1 MSDIIKLLPDNV
13 ANQIAAG
20 EVIQRP
26 ASVVKELLENAIDA
40 GATEISVVV
49 KDAGKTLIQI
59 IDNGC
64 GMSETDARMCFE
76 RHATSKINSAEELF
90 SIKTKGFRGEALASI
105 AAIAHVELKT
115 RKHEEELGQKIVIKG
130 TTLASHETV
139 QTPAGTQFSIKN
151 LFFNVPARRNFLK
164 SDPVEL
170 KHIIDE
176 FQRVSLAHEDVSF
189 KLSHNSNEVFNL
201 VPGGLKQ
208 RIVSVFGNKFNTR
221 LLPVDEE
228 TSVVNI
234 KGFIGKPEHA
244 RKTRGEQYF
253 FVNDRFIKNHYL
265 NHAVVN
271 AFEGLLPKDAFPS
284 YWLFLTVDS
293 AKIDI
298 NIHPTKTEIKF
309 EDEKSIYAILRSAVK
324 RGIGKY
330 NASPSLDFDQE
341 MSINIPVPSANQP
354 VVTPEITI
362 NPNYNPFHKEPQP
375 SNFPTGKSSMT
386 SAPPRRE
393 KTSNSEEWK
402 EFYRITQEIHGF
414 DRDEIAKADQVILD
428 IDDPTE
434 ASEEKPVFQ
443 IWGKYLVSTIKSGLI
458 IIDQKRAHE
467 RVLFEQY
474 LQQLEHSNPST
485 QQSLFPEDIQLSA
498 SDGALVQSLLGALKS
513 VGFDIEAKSADVFVI
528 NGIPSHLAGTDGTK
542 LLETFLEQFKHSMNE
557 KELGQNDK
565 VALSLARSSSIGY
578 GRNLEQAEMSELI
591 GQLFACEV
599 PYYTASGKPIIH
611 NLTREEL
618 EQKFNF

>member
-40 GATEISVVV
+40 GASEISVVI
-49 KDAGKTLIQI
+49 KDAGKTLIQV

-76 RHATSKINSAEELF
+76 RHATSKINTADELF
-90 SIKTKGFRGEALASI
+90 FIKTKGFRGEALASI
-105 AAIAHVELKT
+105 AAIAHVEMKT
-115 RKHEEELGQKIVIKG
+115 KRHSEELGQKIIIKG
-130 TTLASHETV
+130 TEVVSSEPI
-139 QTPAGTQFSIKN
+139 QTHAGTKFSVKN

-164 SDPVEL
+164 SEPVEL

-176 FQRVSLAHEDVSF
+176 FQRVALAHEDISF
-189 KLSHNSNEVFNL
+189 KLTRNDNEIFNL
-201 VPGGLKQ
+201 SSGGVKQ
-208 RIVSVFGNKFNTR
+208 RIVAVFGNKYNTR

-244 RKTRGEQYF
+244 RRTRGEQYF

-265 NHAVVN
+265 NHAVVS
-271 AFEGLLPKDAFPS
+271 AFDGLLSKDTFPS
-284 YWLFLTVDS
+284 YWLYLTVDPS
-293 AKIDI
+293 KIDI

-309 EDEKSIYAILRSAVK
+309 EDEKSVYALLRSAVK

-330 NASPSLDFDQE
+330 SASPSLDFDQE
-341 MSINIPVPSANQP
+341 MSINIPVPSTAQP
-354 VVTPEITI
+354 LTEPQIKVDV
-362 NPNYNPFHKEPQP
+362 NYNPFHEQASAPRR
-375 SNFPTGKSSMT
+375 NSMT

-393 KTSNSEEWK
+393 GSANSQDWK
-402 EFYRITQEIHGF
+402 DLYRITQDIHGI
-414 DRDEIAKADQVILD
+414 DRNEIAFPDQTSLEIN
-428 IDDPTE
+428 PQNE

-467 RVLFEQY
+467 RVLFEYY
-474 LQQLEHSNPST
+474 LDLLVNANPSS

-498 SDGALVQSLLGALKS
+498 SDGALINSLLNELRG
-513 VGFDIEAKSADVFVI
+513 VGFDIEAKSSDVFVI
-528 NGIPSHLAGTDGTK
+528 NGIPSELAGVDGAK
-542 LLETFLEQFKHSMNE
+542 LLENFLEQFKHSLNE
-557 KELGQNDK
+557 KELGQSEK
-565 VALSLARSSSIGY
+565 VALSLAKSSAIGY
-578 GRNLEQAEMSELI
+578 GRRLEKAEMSELI
-591 GQLFACEV
+591 GKLFSCEV
-599 PYYTASGKPIIH
+599 PFYTASGKSIIH

>member
-40 GATEISVVV
+40 GASEISVVI
-49 KDAGKTLIQI
+49 KDAGKTLIQV

-76 RHATSKINSAEELF
+76 RHATSKINTADELF
-90 SIKTKGFRGEALASI
+90 FIKTKGFRGEALASI
-105 AAIAHVELKT
+105 AAIAHVEMKT
-115 RKHEEELGQKIVIKG
+115 KRHSEELGQKIIIKG
-130 TTLASHETV
+130 TEVVSSEPI
-139 QTPAGTQFSIKN
+139 QTPAGTQFSVKN

-164 SDPVEL
+164 SEPVEL

-176 FQRVSLAHEDVSF
+176 FQRVALAHEDISF
-189 KLSHNSNEVFNL
+189 KLTRNDNEIFNL
-201 VPGGLKQ
+201 SSGGVKQ
-208 RIVSVFGNKFNTR
+208 RIVAVFGNKYNTR

-244 RKTRGEQYF
+244 RRTRGEQYF

-265 NHAVVN
+265 NHAVVS
-271 AFEGLLPKDAFPS
+271 AFDGLLSKDTFPS
-284 YWLFLTVDS
+284 YWLYLTVDPS
-293 AKIDI
+293 KIDI

-309 EDEKSIYAILRSAVK
+309 EDEKSVYALLRSAVK

-330 NASPSLDFDQE
+330 SASPSLDFDQE
-341 MSINIPVPSANQP
+341 MSINIPVPSTAQP
-354 VVTPEITI
+354 LTEPQIKVDV
-362 NPNYNPFHKEPQP
+362 NYNPFHEQASAPRR
-375 SNFPTGKSSMT
+375 NSMT

-393 KTSNSEEWK
+393 GSANSQDWK
-402 EFYRITQEIHGF
+402 DLYRITQDIHGI
-414 DRDEIAKADQVILD
+414 DRNEIAFPDQTSLEIN
-428 IDDPTE
+428 PQNE

-467 RVLFEQY
+467 RVLFEYY
-474 LQQLEHSNPST
+474 LDLLVNANPSS

-498 SDGALVQSLLGALKS
+498 SDGALINSLLNELRG
-513 VGFDIEAKSADVFVI
+513 VGFDIEAKSSDVFVI
-528 NGIPSHLAGTDGTK
+528 NGIPSELAGVDGAK
-542 LLETFLEQFKHSMNE
+542 LLENFLEQFKHSLNE
-557 KELGQNDK
+557 KELGQSEK
-565 VALSLARSSSIGY
+565 VALSLAKSSAIGY
-578 GRNLEQAEMSELI
+578 GRRLEKAEMSELI
-591 GQLFACEV
+591 GKLFSCEV
-599 PYYTASGKPIIH
+599 PFYTASGKSIIH

>member
-40 GATEISVVV
+40 GASEISVVI
-49 KDAGKTLIQI
+49 KDAGKTLIQVL
-59 IDNGC
+59 DNGC

-76 RHATSKINSAEELF
+76 RHATSKINTADELF
-90 SIKTKGFRGEALASI
+90 FIKTKGFRGEALASI
-105 AAIAHVELKT
+105 AAIAHVEMKT
-115 RKHEEELGQKIVIKG
+115 KRHSEELGQKIIIKG
-130 TTLASHETV
+130 TEVVSSEPI
-139 QTPAGTQFSIKN
+139 QTPAGTQFSVKN

-164 SDPVEL
+164 SEPVEL

-176 FQRVSLAHEDVSF
+176 FQRVALAHEDISF
-189 KLSHNSNEVFNL
+189 KLTRNDNEIFNL
-201 VPGGLKQ
+201 SSGGVKQ
-208 RIVSVFGNKFNTR
+208 RIVAVFGNKFNTR

-244 RKTRGEQYF
+244 RRTRGEQYF

-265 NHAVVN
+265 NHAVVS
-271 AFEGLLPKDAFPS
+271 AFDGLLSKDTFPS
-284 YWLFLTVDS
+284 YWLYLTVDPS
-293 AKIDI
+293 KIDI

-309 EDEKSIYAILRSAVK
+309 EDEKSVYALLRSAVK

-330 NASPSLDFDQE
+330 SASPSLDFDQE
-341 MSINIPVPSANQP
+341 MSINIPVPSTAQP
-354 VVTPEITI
+354 LTEPQIKVDV
-362 NPNYNPFHKEPQP
+362 NYNPFHEQASAPRR
-375 SNFPTGKSSMT
+375 NSMT

-393 KTSNSEEWK
+393 GSANSQDWK
-402 EFYRITQEIHGF
+402 DLYRITQDIHGI
-414 DRDEIAKADQVILD
+414 DRNEIAFPDQTSLEIN
-428 IDDPTE
+428 PQNE

-467 RVLFEQY
+467 RVLFEYY
-474 LQQLEHSNPST
+474 LDLLVNANPSS

-498 SDGALVQSLLGALKS
+498 SDGALINSLLNELRG
-513 VGFDIEAKSADVFVI
+513 VGFDIEAKSSDVFVI
-528 NGIPSHLAGTDGTK
+528 NGIPSELAGVDGAK
-542 LLETFLEQFKHSMNE
+542 LLENFLEQFKHSLNE
-557 KELGQNDK
+557 KELGQSEK
-565 VALSLARSSSIGY
+565 VALSLAKSSAIGY
-578 GRNLEQAEMSELI
+578 GRRLEKAEMSELI
-591 GQLFACEV
+591 GKLFSCEV
-599 PYYTASGKPIIH
+599 PFYTASGKSIIH

>member
-40 GATEISVVV
+40 GASEISVVI
-49 KDAGKTLIQI
+49 KDAGKTLIQV

-76 RHATSKINSAEELF
+76 RHATSKINTADELF
-90 SIKTKGFRGEALASI
+90 FIKTKGFRGEALASI
-105 AAIAHVELKT
+105 AAIAHVEMKT
-115 RKHEEELGQKIVIKG
+115 KRHSEELGQKIIIKG
-130 TTLASHETV
+130 TEVVSSEPI
-139 QTPAGTQFSIKN
+139 QTPAGTQFSVKN

-164 SDPVEL
+164 SEPVEL

-176 FQRVSLAHEDVSF
+176 FQRVALAHEDISF
-189 KLSHNSNEVFNL
+189 KLTRNDNEIFNL
-201 VPGGLKQ
+201 SSGGVKQ
-208 RIVSVFGNKFNTR
+208 RIVAVFGNKFNTR

-244 RKTRGEQYF
+244 RRTRGEQYF

-265 NHAVVN
+265 NHAVVS
-271 AFEGLLPKDAFPS
+271 AFDGLLSKDTFPS
-284 YWLFLTVDS
+284 YWLYLTVDPS
-293 AKIDI
+293 KIDI

-309 EDEKSIYAILRSAVK
+309 EDEKSVYALLRSAVK

-330 NASPSLDFDQE
+330 SASPSLDFDQE
-341 MSINIPVPSANQP
+341 MSINIPVPSTAQP
-354 VVTPEITI
+354 LTEPQIKVDV
-362 NPNYNPFHKEPQP
+362 NYNPFHEQASAPRR
-375 SNFPTGKSSMT
+375 NSMT

-393 KTSNSEEWK
+393 GSANSQDWK
-402 EFYRITQEIHGF
+402 DLYRITQDIHGI
-414 DRDEIAKADQVILD
+414 DRNEIAFPDQTSLEIN
-428 IDDPTE
+428 PQNE

-467 RVLFEQY
+467 RVLFEYY
-474 LQQLEHSNPST
+474 LDLLVNANPSS

-498 SDGALVQSLLGALKS
+498 SDGALINSLLNELRG
-513 VGFDIEAKSADVFVI
+513 VGFDIEAKSSDVFVI
-528 NGIPSHLAGTDGTK
+528 NGIPSELAGVDGAK
-542 LLETFLEQFKHSMNE
+542 LLENFLEQFKHSLNE
-557 KELGQNDK
+557 KELGQSEK
-565 VALSLARSSSIGY
+565 VALSLAKSSAIGY
-578 GRNLEQAEMSELI
+578 GRRLEKAEMSELI
-591 GQLFACEV
+591 GKLFSCEV
-599 PYYTASGKPIIH
+599 PFYTASGKSIIH

>member
-40 GATEISVVV
+40 GASEISAVI
-49 KDAGKTLIQI
+49 KDAGKTLIQV

-76 RHATSKINSAEELF
+76 RHATSKINTADELF
-90 SIKTKGFRGEALASI
+90 FIKTKGFRGEALASV
-105 AAIAHVELKT
+105 AAIAHVEMKT
-115 RKHEEELGQKIVIKG
+115 KRHSEELGQKIIIKG
-130 TTLASHETV
+130 TEVVSSEPI
-139 QTPAGTQFSIKN
+139 QTPAGTQFSVKN

-164 SDPVEL
+164 SEPVEL

-176 FQRVSLAHEDVSF
+176 FQRVALAHEDISF
-189 KLSHNSNEVFNL
+189 RLTHNDNEIFNL
-201 VPGGLKQ
+201 SSGGVKQ
-208 RIVSVFGNKFNTR
+208 RIVAVFGNKFNTR

-244 RKTRGEQYF
+244 RRTRGEQYF

-265 NHAVVN
+265 NHAVVS
-271 AFEGLLPKDAFPS
+271 AFDGLLSKDTFPS
-284 YWLFLTVDS
+284 YWLYLTVDPS
-293 AKIDI
+293 KIDI

-309 EDEKSIYAILRSAVK
+309 EDEKSVYALLRSAVK

-330 NASPSLDFDQE
+330 SASPSLDFNQE
-341 MSINIPVPSANQP
+341 MSINIPVPSTAQP
-354 VVTPEITI
+354 LTEPQIKVDV
-362 NPNYNPFHKEPQP
+362 NYNPFHEQASAPRR
-375 SNFPTGKSSMT
+375 NSMT

-393 KTSNSEEWK
+393 GSANSQDWK
-402 EFYRITQEIHGF
+402 DLYRITQDIHGI
-414 DRDEIAKADQVILD
+414 DRNEIAFPDQTSLEINSKN
-428 IDDPTE
+428 E
-434 ASEEKPVFQ
+434 ASEEKTVLQ

-467 RVLFEQY
+467 RVLFEYY
-474 LQQLEHSNPST
+474 LDLLVNANPSS

-498 SDGALVQSLLGALKS
+498 SDGALINSLLRELRG
-513 VGFDIEAKSADVFVI
+513 VGFDIEAKSSDVFVI
-528 NGIPSHLAGTDGTK
+528 NGIPSELAGVDGAK
-542 LLETFLEQFKHSMNE
+542 LLENFLEQFKHSLNE
-557 KELGQNDK
+557 KELGQSEK
-565 VALSLARSSSIGY
+565 VALSLAKSSAIGY
-578 GRNLEQAEMSELI
+578 GRRLEKAEMSELI
-591 GQLFACEV
+591 GKLFSCEV
-599 PYYTASGKPIIH
+599 PFYTASGKSIIH

>member
-40 GATEISVVV
+40 GASEVSAVI

-76 RHATSKINSAEELF
+76 RHATSKINTADELF
-90 SIKTKGFRGEALASI
+90 FIKTKGFRGEALASI
-105 AAIAHVELKT
+105 AAIAHVEMKT
-115 RKHEEELGQKIVIKG
+115 KRHAEELGQKIIIKG
-130 TTLASHETV
+130 TALESSEPI
-139 QTPAGTQFSIKN
+139 QTPAGTQFSVKN

-164 SDPVEL
+164 SEPVEL

-176 FQRVSLAHEDVSF
+176 FQRVALAHEDISF
-189 KLSHNSNEVFNL
+189 KLTHNDNEIFNL
-201 VPGGLKQ
+201 VAGGVKQ
-208 RIVSVFGNKFNTR
+208 RIVAVFGNKFNTR

-244 RKTRGEQYF
+244 RRTRGEQYF

-265 NHAVVN
+265 NHAVVS
-271 AFEGLLPKDAFPS
+271 AFEGLISKDTFPS
-284 YWLFLTVDS
+284 YWIYLTVDPS
-293 AKIDI
+293 RIDI

-309 EDEKSIYAILRSAVK
+309 VDEKSIYALLRSAVK

-330 NASPSLDFDQE
+330 SASPSLDFNQE
-341 MSINIPVPSANQP
+341 MSINIPVPSDSQSLIE
-354 VVTPEITI
+354 PEIKVDVH
-362 NPNYNPFHKEPQP
+362 YNPFNEQP
-375 SNFPTGKSSMT
+375 SKPRRSSSMT

-393 KTSNSEEWK
+393 GSTSSQDWK
-402 EFYRITQEIHGF
+402 DLYRITQDIHGI
-414 DRDEIAKADQVILD
+414 DRNEMAIPDQTSLD
-428 IDDPTE
+428 INSHNE
-434 ASEEKPVFQ
+434 ESEEKPVFQ
-443 IWGKYLVSTIKSGLI
+443 VWGKYLVSTVKSGLI
-458 IIDQKRAHE
+458 VIDQKRAHE
-467 RVLFEQY
+467 RVLFEYY
-474 LQQLEHSNPST
+474 LDLLINSNPTS
-485 QQSLFPEDIQLSA
+485 QQSLFPEDVQLSA
-498 SDGALVQSLLGALKS
+498 SDGALINSLLKELRG
-513 VGFDIEAKSADVFVI
+513 VGFDIEAKSSDVFVI
-528 NGIPSHLAGTDGTK
+528 NGIPSELAGVDGGT
-542 LLETFLEQFKHSMNE
+542 LLENFLEQFKHSLNE
-557 KELGQNDK
+557 KELGQSEK
-565 VALSLARSSSIGY
+565 VALSLAKSSAIGY
-578 GRNLEQAEMSELI
+578 GRKLEKTEMSELI
-591 GQLFACEV
+591 GKLFSCEV
-599 PYYTASGKPIIH
+599 PYYTASGKSIIH